1 MSLAEKIYEEVQKLS
16 KSKQAEIINYIEYV
30 KSKKIKE
37 HLKIAKDFINE
48 NMEALKEL
56 AKW

>member
-1 MSLAEKIYEEVQKLS
+1 MSLAEKIYEEVQKLPEA
-16 KSKQAEIINYIEYV
+16 KQAEIINYIEYV
-30 KSKKIKE
+30 KSKENKE
-37 HLKIAKDFINE
+37 HLKVAEDFIND

>member
-16 KSKQAEIINYIEYV
+16 ESKQAEIINYIEYV
-30 KSKKIKE
+30 KSKETKE

-56 AKW
+56 AK